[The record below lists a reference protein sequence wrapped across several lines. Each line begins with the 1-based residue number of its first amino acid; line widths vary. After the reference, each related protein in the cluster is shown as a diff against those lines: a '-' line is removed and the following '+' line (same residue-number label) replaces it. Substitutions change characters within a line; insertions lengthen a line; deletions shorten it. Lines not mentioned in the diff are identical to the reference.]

1 MSLFKSALIALKKD
15 IQTSLIHKPYSPR
28 RRCSLYTPGKVDK
41 ILPVLTKTDAAATI
55 IIGRVVP
62 KKDAAIFLKYPV
74 LTGSDYDST

>member
-1 MSLFKSALIALKKD
+1 M
-15 IQTSLIHKPYSPR
+15 SLIHKPYSPR

-62 KKDAAIFLKYPV
+62 KKDADLSEISSINRKRLRFNLEYETDK
-74 LTGSDYDST
+74 